1 MIEEFALRVEE
12 FEAAQRAASTGPV
25 ADATEATEATE
36 AVPVPSATVEDA
48 LETSERCLGHGMVE
62 CPVK

>member
-12 FEAAQRAASTGPV
+12 FEAAQRAALSTPPV
-25 ADATEATEATE
+25 ADATEATE

-48 LETSERCLGHGMVE
+48 LETSDWCLGRGMVE
-62 CPVK
+62 CL